1 MLGFKDFLS
10 EAGIIKVNRIRHG
23 QVQRRVAVT
32 RMAGYKVINGK
43 LVKMSS
49 QEKMHRKLGQRVG
62 ARKRVSKIATMLRK
76 RAMSIRKRKSAG
88 IK

>member
-1 MLGFKDFLS
+1 MLSFREFLS
-10 EAGIIKVNRIRHG
+10 EAGIFRVNRVRG
-23 QVQRRVAVT
+23 GKVQRRVAVT
-32 RMAGYKVINGK
+32 RMAGYKVVNGK

-49 QEKMHRKLGQRVG
+49 QEKMHRKHGQVSG

-76 RAMSIRKRKSAG
+76 RAMSIKKRKSAG

>member
-1 MLGFKDFLS
+1 MLSFKDFLT
-10 EAGIIKVNRIRHG
+10 EAGIARVNRVRGG

>member
-1 MLGFKDFLS
+1 MFGFKDFLS
-10 EAGIIKVNRIRHG
+10 EAGIVKVNRIRNG

-32 RMAGYKVINGK
+32 RMVGYKVVNGK
-43 LVKMSS
+43 LVKLSS

-76 RAMSIRKRKSAG
+76 RSMSLRKRKSAG